1 MSGYGLSE
9 GDIRQ
14 LSKRSSASSINSI
27 LSEEYYSDEHTQLTP
42 TKENLML
49 KDELT
54 PENIP
59 QEADSSPNKHL
70 LSNYL
75 DNLQKLS
82 HIQKVRER
90 LVRWYV
96 RMERIQNNYLF
107 SPLEVIVIDNK
118 SISADLSNSD
128 DDTTSEIDVEVKS
141 NVRFFWALGLFY
153 ILSITIMRQNRMLW
167 ELFNI

>member
-1 MSGYGLSE
+1 MAICQSPISEVRKEEPRFQHELTCPMMSGYGLSE

-82 HIQKVRER
+82 HIHKVRER
-90 LVRWYV
+90 LVR
-96 RMERIQNNYLF
+96 
-107 SPLEVIVIDNK
+107 
-118 SISADLSNSD
+118 
-128 DDTTSEIDVEVKS
+128 
-141 NVRFFWALGLFY
+141 
-153 ILSITIMRQNRMLW
+153 
-167 ELFNI
+167 

>member
-1 MSGYGLSE
+1 MMSGYGLSE

-70 LSNYL
+70 LSNYV

-82 HIQKVRER
+82 HIHKVRER

-96 RMERIQNNYLF
+96 TMESMQRLF
-107 SPLEVIVIDNK
+107 
-118 SISADLSNSD
+118 ISLS
-128 DDTTSEIDVEVKS
+128 
-141 NVRFFWALGLFY
+141 WG
-153 ILSITIMRQNRMLW
+153 RQYCQQIYQRRGP
-167 ELFNI
+167 E